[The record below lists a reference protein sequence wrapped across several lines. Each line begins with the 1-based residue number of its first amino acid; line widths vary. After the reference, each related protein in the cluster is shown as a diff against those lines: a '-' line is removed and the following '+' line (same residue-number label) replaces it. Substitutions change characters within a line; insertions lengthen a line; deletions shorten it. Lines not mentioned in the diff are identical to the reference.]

1 MPTATPDAIHTDTPA
16 RPASLLDR
24 AHLPFAVGAVALVTL
39 GAFENRATMTV
50 LPTVARDLDGLW
62 LFGAASA
69 APLVS
74 FVVATVV
81 AGAWADHRGPVRPL
95 QAGML
100 VFTASQ
106 VAMALAPGMAVFA
119 VGRFG
124 SGIAEALM
132 DVSLTVLLARTMP
145 EELRAKVFAAFAA
158 AWVLPSLVGPPIAG
172 LLTEVLS
179 WRSVFGLGVA
189 LLPFA
194 WFLLRPAMGA
204 EDAVG
209 DEGGA
214 TEPSS
219 EPSSEPASGPTSE
232 AGTPWTP
239 REHRAVRAAA
249 LAAAGLAAL
258 TAGGSLL
265 GRSGPVEA
273 LGLALVL
280 VGTACTVPAV
290 RTVLPAGT
298 LRFARGIPAL
308 VALRGL
314 VAAAFGTAG
323 SLLPLMLTTIH
334 GLGPAAAGTSLTVT
348 GLSWAAGSQLHGLDV
363 VQRRVPAVRRLA
375 VGFSLITVGVLGPAL
390 TSLDALPV
398 VIGLALWGVAGLGM
412 GIVSPTLSTQLL
424 LFAPVR
430 DQGRITAASSLTAS
444 VAQAIGLAAAGAL
457 IAWQA
462 PDLPGWLFAT
472 TMTACAAVGAVG
484 LAAARRAG

>member
-1 MPTATPDAIHTDTPA
+1 MSTAAPAAPA
-16 RPASLLDR
+16 RPASLFDR

-50 LPTVARDLDGLW
+50 LPTLAHDLDGLW

-74 FVVATVV
+74 FVVATVI

-106 VAMALAPGMAVFA
+106 VAMALAPSMAVFTL
-119 VGRFG
+119 GRFG
-124 SGIAEALM
+124 SGISEALM
-132 DVSLTVLLARTMP
+132 DVSLTVLLARAMP

-172 LLTEVLS
+172 LLTEALS
-179 WRSVFGLGVA
+179 WRSVFGIGVV
-189 LLPFA
+189 LLPLA
-194 WFLLRPAMGA
+194 WLLLRSSMRSA
-204 EDAVG
+204 EAV
-209 DEGGA
+209 DE
-214 TEPSS
+214 TPV
-219 EPSSEPASGPTSE
+219 TS
-232 AGTPWTP
+232 WTP
-239 REHRAVRAAA
+239 HEHRGVRAAT

-265 GRSGPVEA
+265 GRSGPVEL
-273 LGLALVL
+273 LGVALV
-280 VGTACTVPAV
+280 VAGTACTIPAV

-334 GLGPAAAGTSLTVT
+334 GLGPAAAGASLTVT
-348 GLSWAAGSQLHGLDV
+348 GLTWAAGSQLHGLDV
-363 VQRRVPAVRRLA
+363 VQRRVPAARRLA
-375 VGFSLITVGVLGPAL
+375 VGFALITVGVLGPAL
-390 TSLDALPV
+390 TSLAALPV
-398 VIGLALWGVAGLGM
+398 WAGLALWGVAGLGM

-424 LFAPVR
+424 RYAPVS

-444 VAQAIGLAAAGAL
+444 VAQAVGLAAAGAL

-462 PDLPGWLFAT
+462 PDLPGWLFAS
-472 TMTACAAVGAVG
+472 TMAACAAVGAVG

>member
-1 MPTATPDAIHTDTPA
+1 MPTVTTDATDADAPT

-74 FVVATVV
+74 FVVATVI

-106 VAMALAPGMAVFA
+106 VAMALAPGMAVFTL
-119 VGRFG
+119 GRFG
-124 SGIAEALM
+124 SGISEALM

-172 LLTEVLS
+172 LLTEALS
-179 WRSVFGLGVA
+179 WRSVFGIGVV
-189 LLPFA
+189 LLPLA
-194 WFLLRPAMGA
+194 WLLLRPSMRSA
-204 EDAVG
+204 DAVA
-209 DEGGA
+209 E
-214 TEPSS
+214 TPE
-219 EPSSEPASGPTSE
+219 TS
-232 AGTPWTP
+232 WTP
-239 REHRAVRAAA
+239 HEHRAVRAAA

-265 GRSGPVEA
+265 GRSGPVEL
-273 LGLALVL
+273 LGVALV
-280 VGTACTVPAV
+280 VAGTACTIPAV

-334 GLGPAAAGTSLTVT
+334 GLGPAAAGASLTVT

-363 VQRRVPAVRRLA
+363 VQRRVPAARRLA
-375 VGFSLITVGVLGPAL
+375 VGFALITVGVLGPAL

-398 VIGLALWGVAGLGM
+398 WAGLALWGIAGLGM

-424 LFAPVR
+424 RYAPVS

-444 VAQAIGLAAAGAL
+444 VAQAVGLAAAGAL

-462 PDLPGWLFAT
+462 PDLPGWLFAS
-472 TMTACAAVGAVG
+472 TMAACAAVGAVG

>member
-1 MPTATPDAIHTDTPA
+1 MPTSTPDATDLAAPA
-16 RPASLLDR
+16 KPATLLDR

-119 VGRFG
+119 LGRFG

-158 AWVLPSLVGPPIAG
+158 AWVLPSLVGPPVAG

-179 WRSVFGLGVA
+179 WRSVFGVGVA
-189 LLPFA
+189 LLPCA
-194 WFLLRPAMGA
+194 WLLLRPAMRA
-204 EDAVG
+204 EGV
-209 DEGGA
+209 A
-214 TEPSS
+214 T
-219 EPSSEPASGPTSE
+219 AAPTDDT
-232 AGTPWTP
+232 GRGWTA

-265 GRSGPVEA
+265 GRSGPVEL
-273 LGLALVL
+273 LGVALV
-280 VGTACTVPAV
+280 VAGTACTVPAV
-290 RTVLPAGT
+290 RAVLPPGT

-334 GLGPAAAGTSLTVT
+334 GLGPAAAGASLTVT
-348 GLSWAAGSQLHGLDV
+348 GLCWAAGSQLHGLDV
-363 VQRRVPAVRRLA
+363 VQRRVPAARRLE
-375 VGFSLITVGVLGPAL
+375 VGFALITVGVLGPAL
-390 TSLDALPV
+390 TSLDVLPV
-398 VIGLALWGVAGLGM
+398 MAGLALWGVAGLGM

-424 LFAPVR
+424 RYAPVS

-444 VAQAIGLAAAGAL
+444 VAQAVGLAAAGAL

-462 PDLPGWLFAT
+462 PDLPGWLFAG
-472 TMTACAAVGAVG
+472 TMASCAAVGAVG

>member
-1 MPTATPDAIHTDTPA
+1 MTTATDPAAPDTPFRA
-16 RPASLLDR
+16 PSLFDR

-100 VFTASQ
+100 VFLASQ
-106 VAMALAPGMAVFA
+106 VAMALAPSMAVFA
-119 VGRFG
+119 LGRFG
-124 SGIAEALM
+124 SGISEALM

-158 AWVLPSLVGPPIAG
+158 AWVLPSLVGPPVAG
-172 LLTEVLS
+172 LLTETLS
-179 WRSVFGLGVA
+179 WRSVFGVGVV
-189 LLPFA
+189 LLPGA
-194 WFLLRPAMGA
+194 WLLLRPAMRSQG
-204 EDAVG
+204 
-209 DEGGA
+209 
-214 TEPSS
+214 
-219 EPSSEPASGPTSE
+219 ASGSPAEQDTR
-232 AGTPWTP
+232 WTP

-265 GRSGPVEA
+265 GRSGPVEV

-280 VGTACTVPAV
+280 VGAAATVPAL

-298 LRFARGIPAL
+298 LRLAHGIPAL

-323 SLLPLMLTTIH
+323 SLLPLMLTTTH
-334 GLGPAAAGTSLTVT
+334 GLGPAAAGASLTVT

-363 VQRRVPAVRRLA
+363 VQRRVSAVRRLA
-375 VGFSLITVGVLGPAL
+375 VGFGLITVGVLGPAL
-390 TSLDALPV
+390 TSLDLLPV
-398 VIGLALWGVAGLGM
+398 VAGLVLWGVAGLGM

-424 LFAPVR
+424 LFAPVS

-444 VAQAIGLAAAGAL
+444 VAQAVGLAAAGAL

-472 TMTACAAVGAVG
+472 TIAACGLVGAVG

>member
-1 MPTATPDAIHTDTPA
+1 MPTATTPDATAAPA
-16 RPASLLDR
+16 GPASLLDR

-50 LPTVARDLDGLW
+50 LPTVARELDGLW

-100 VFTASQ
+100 VFAASQ

-119 VGRFG
+119 LGRFG
-124 SGIAEALM
+124 SGISEALM

-158 AWVLPSLVGPPIAG
+158 AWVLPSLLGPPVAG
-172 LLTEVLS
+172 VLTEVLS
-179 WRSVFGLGVA
+179 WRSVFGVGVA

-194 WFLLRPAMGA
+194 WLLLRPAMRGRA
-204 EDAVG
+204 AAAGSDGNLRAV
-209 DEGGA
+209 
-214 TEPSS
+214 
-219 EPSSEPASGPTSE
+219 PT
-232 AGTPWTP
+232 AWTS
-239 REHRAVRAAA
+239 RERRSVRAAT
-249 LAAAGLAAL
+249 LAALGLAAL

-265 GRSGPVEA
+265 GRSGPVELSGA
-273 LGLALVL
+273 ALVVAG
-280 VGTACTVPAV
+280 VGCTVPAL

-298 LRFARGIPAL
+298 MRLAHGIPAL

-314 VAAAFGTAG
+314 VAAAFGTSG
-323 SLLPLMLTTIH
+323 SLLPLMLSTVH
-334 GLGPAAAGTSLTVT
+334 GLGPAAAGASLTVT
-348 GLSWAAGSQLHGLDV
+348 GLSWATGSQLHGLDV

-375 VGFSLITVGVLGPAL
+375 AGFTLITVGLLGPAL
-390 TSLDALPV
+390 TSLDVLPV
-398 VIGLALWGVAGLGM
+398 APGLVLWGIAGLGM

-424 LFAPVR
+424 LFAPVS

-444 VAQAIGLAAAGAL
+444 VAQAVGLAATGAL

-462 PDLPGWLFAT
+462 PDLPGWLFASA
-472 TMTACAAVGAVG
+472 MAGCAAVGAVG
-484 LAAARRAG
+484 VAAARRAG

>member
-1 MPTATPDAIHTDTPA
+1 MPTATDAAAPDLPLRTP
-16 RPASLLDR
+16 SLFDR

-106 VAMALAPGMAVFA
+106 VAMALAPTMTVFA
-119 VGRFG
+119 LGRFG
-124 SGIAEALM
+124 SGVSEALM

-158 AWVLPSLVGPPIAG
+158 AWVLPSLVGPPVAG
-172 LLTEVLS
+172 VLTEASS
-179 WRSVFGLGVA
+179 WRSVFGIGVA
-189 LLPFA
+189 LLPGA
-194 WFLLRPAMGA
+194 WLLLRPAMRAEGA
-204 EDAVG
+204 SLP
-209 DEGGA
+209 
-214 TEPSS
+214 PSGES
-219 EPSSEPASGPTSE
+219 R
-232 AGTPWTP
+232 WTP
-239 REHRAVRAAA
+239 REHRAVRSAA

-265 GRSGPVEA
+265 GRSGPVEL

-280 VGTACTVPAV
+280 TGTAATVPAV

-334 GLGPAAAGTSLTVT
+334 GLGPAAAGASLTVT
-348 GLSWAAGSQLHGLDV
+348 GLTWAAGSQLHGLDV

-375 VGFSLITVGVLGPAL
+375 VGFGLITVGVLGPAL
-390 TSLDALPV
+390 TSLDVLPV
-398 VIGLALWGVAGLGM
+398 VTGLVLWGVAGVGM

-424 LFAPVR
+424 RFAPVS

-444 VAQAIGLAAAGAL
+444 VAQAVGLAAAGAL

-462 PDLPGWLFAT
+462 PELPGWLFAST
-472 TMTACAAVGAVG
+472 IAACAVVGAVG

>member
-1 MPTATPDAIHTDTPA
+1 MPLVTPEIPATDSPA

-95 QAGML
+95 RAGML
-100 VFTASQ
+100 AFTISQ
-106 VAMALAPGMAVFA
+106 VAMALAPGMAVFTL
-119 VGRFG
+119 GRFG

-179 WRSVFGLGVA
+179 WRTVFGIGVA
-189 LLPFA
+189 LLPIA
-194 WFLLRPAMGA
+194 WLLLRPAMRAEGSSAGDAGA
-204 EDAVG
+204 QTA
-209 DEGGA
+209 
-214 TEPSS
+214 
-219 EPSSEPASGPTSE
+219 
-232 AGTPWTP
+232 WTP

-273 LGLALVL
+273 LGGALVL

-298 LRFARGIPAL
+298 LRFAPGIPAL

-334 GLGPAAAGTSLTVT
+334 GLGPAAAGASLTVT
-348 GLSWAAGSQLHGLDV
+348 GLSWAAGSQLHGLAV

-375 VGFSLITVGVLGPAL
+375 VGFALIAVGVLGPAL

-398 VIGLALWGVAGLGM
+398 VAGLVLWGVAGLGM

-424 LFAPVR
+424 LFAPLS

-462 PDLPGWLFAT
+462 PDLPGWLFAA
-472 TMTACAAVGAVG
+472 TMAACALVGVVG
-484 LAAARRAG
+484 LAATRRAG

>member
-1 MPTATPDAIHTDTPA
+1 MPTATPDVDTGLPT
-16 RPASLLDR
+16 RPASLRDR

-132 DVSLTVLLARTMP
+132 DVSLTVLLARALP

-158 AWVLPSLVGPPIAG
+158 AWVLPSLVGPPVAG

-179 WRSVFGLGVA
+179 WRSVFGVGVV
-189 LLPFA
+189 LLPLT
-194 WFLLRPAMGA
+194 WLLLRPSMRSSMRSSMHRA
-204 EDAVG
+204 DAV
-209 DEGGA
+209 
-214 TEPSS
+214 TEAP
-219 EPSSEPASGPTSE
+219 GTRWTS
-232 AGTPWTP
+232 

-265 GRSGPVEA
+265 GRSGPVEL
-273 LGLALVL
+273 LGVALVV
-280 VGTACTVPAV
+280 VGTACTIPAV

-334 GLGPAAAGTSLTVT
+334 GLGPAAAGASLTVT

-363 VQRRVPAVRRLA
+363 VQRRVPAVRRLS
-375 VGFSLITVGVLGPAL
+375 VGFALITVGVLGPAL

-398 VIGLALWGVAGLGM
+398 VVGLSLWGVAGLGM
-412 GIVSPTLSTQLL
+412 GVVSPTLSTQLL
-424 LFAPVR
+424 LYAPLS

-444 VAQAIGLAAAGAL
+444 VAQAVGLAAAGAL

-462 PDLPGWLFAT
+462 PELPGWLFAA

-484 LAAARRAG
+484 LAASRRAG

>member
-1 MPTATPDAIHTDTPA
+1 
-16 RPASLLDR
+16 
-24 AHLPFAVGAVALVTL
+24 
-39 GAFENRATMTV
+39 MTV

-81 AGAWADHRGPVRPL
+81 AGAWADHRGPERPL

-106 VAMALAPGMAVFA
+106 LAMALAPGMAVFA

-145 EELRAKVFAAFAA
+145 EDLRPKVFAAFAA
-158 AWVLPSLVGPPIAG
+158 AWVLPSLVGPPVAG

-179 WRSVFGLGVA
+179 WRSVFGVGVA

-194 WFLLRPAMGA
+194 WLLLRPAMRS
-204 EDAVG
+204 ERPRPELTDAS
-209 DEGGA
+209 GGA
-214 TEPSS
+214 RAT
-219 EPSSEPASGPTSE
+219 T
-232 AGTPWTP
+232 TTWTP
-239 REHRAVRAAA
+239 RERRAVRAAA

-273 LGLALVL
+273 LGLGLVL
-280 VGTACTVPAV
+280 VGTAGTVPAV

-334 GLGPAAAGTSLTVT
+334 GLGPAAAGVSLTVT
-348 GLSWAAGSQLHGLDV
+348 GLSWAAGSQLHGLAV
-363 VQRRVPAVRRLA
+363 VQRRVSAVRRLA
-375 VGFSLITVGVLGPAL
+375 VGFALIAVGVLGPAL
-390 TSLDALPV
+390 TSLDALPIV
-398 VIGLALWGVAGLGM
+398 AGLVLWGVAGLGM

-424 LFAPVR
+424 LFAPVS

-462 PDLPGWLFAT
+462 PDLPGWLFAA
-472 TMTACAAVGAVG
+472 TMAACALVGVVG
-484 LAAARRAG
+484 LAATRRAG

>member
-1 MPTATPDAIHTDTPA
+1 MPTATPDAAPTDTPA
-16 RPASLLDR
+16 RTASLRDR

-69 APLVS
+69 APLLS

-106 VAMALAPGMAVFA
+106 VLMALAPGMAVFA
-119 VGRFG
+119 LGRFG
-124 SGIAEALM
+124 SGISEALM
-132 DVSLTVLLARTMP
+132 DVSLTVLLARALP

-158 AWVLPSLVGPPIAG
+158 AWVLPSLLGPPVAG
-172 LLTEVLS
+172 VLTEALS
-179 WRSVFGLGVA
+179 WRSVFGVGVA
-189 LLPFA
+189 LLPIA
-194 WFLLRPAMGA
+194 WVLLRPSMRSAGA
-204 EDAVG
+204 VRE
-209 DEGGA
+209 
-214 TEPSS
+214 
-219 EPSSEPASGPTSE
+219 TSE
-232 AGTPWTP
+232 TRWTP
-239 REHRAVRAAA
+239 REHRAVRAAT

-273 LGLALVL
+273 LGVALVV
-280 VGTACTVPAV
+280 VGATGTLPVL

-334 GLGPAAAGTSLTVT
+334 GLGPAAAGASLTVT
-348 GLSWAAGSQLHGLDV
+348 GLSWATGSQLHGLDA
-363 VQRRVPAVRRLA
+363 VQRRVPAVHRLA
-375 VGFSLITVGVLGPAL
+375 VGFGLITVGLLGPAL

-398 VIGLALWGVAGLGM
+398 VAGLALWGVAGLGM

-424 LFAPVR
+424 RFAPVS

-444 VAQAIGLAAAGAL
+444 VAQAVGLAAAGAL

-462 PDLPGWLFAT
+462 PDLPGWLFAIT
-472 TMTACAAVGAVG
+472 IAACAAVGAVG